1 MSEMISQN
9 LFSILRLKIFFENNY
24 FNKFYMSILKIDSL
38 SKLQGFKK
46 LFMILNDFTNDSIW
60 FMHLTMTIFNFDST
74 QNLSI

>member
-1 MSEMISQN
+1 
-9 LFSILRLKIFFENNY
+9 
-24 FNKFYMSILKIDSL
+24 MSILKIDSL

-60 FMHLTMTIFNFDST
+60 FMHLTMTIFNFDSA